1 MKRRALIP
9 LETMSKRHKAKVSLT
24 GFTLVEVM
32 IAMAI
37 FMIISGIV
45 FTVII
50 ASFRS
55 FSTGQT
61 LAQREQR
68 KRFVFFRLS
77 KELSS
82 VTRISY
88 PGNYLKGDENSFF
101 LCITRRIS

>member
-1 MKRRALIP
+1 MKRKIINPHQGVNDLGR
-9 LETMSKRHKAKVSLT
+9 

-45 FTVII
+45 LTVIVT
-50 ASFRS
+50 SLRS
-55 FSTGQT
+55 FNTGQT
-61 LAQREQR
+61 VAQREQR

-82 VTRISY
+82 VTRINY
-88 PGNYLKGDENSFF
+88 PGNYFKGDENSFF
-101 LCITRRIS
+101 LCTIRRRA